1 VTDLLVLGGGP
12 AGVGAAYRAAR
23 AGHTVTL
30 LERAPGPGGA
40 AASHTVGGL
49 RVDLGSHRLHPSTE
63 PRILADLRALLGDEL
78 QERERNGRIRLAGRW
93 LGFPLSPADLLRNL
107 PPDFAVGAA
116 RDAALAWT
124 RRPRADTFAEVVR
137 AGLGATLAERFYFP
151 YARKLWGLEPE
162 ELSGEQAR
170 RRVRADSPAKLVAKV
185 LRRGSSPGAVF
196 HYPRRGFGTISE
208 RLAEAAADA
217 GADLR
222 FSAAAER
229 LVLGRDGVAV
239 IAGGRE
245 HRAAR
250 VFSTIPLPALV
261 RLSGD
266 AAPLAVH
273 AAAGALTS
281 RAMVLV
287 YLVLARRQYTPFDAH
302 YLPEAFT
309 PVTRVSEPRN
319 YRVGDDP
326 PDRTVLCAELPCAEG
341 DAVWSASASALGTL
355 VVDGLRAAGL
365 PEPPVLEVE
374 VRRLPRAYPVYR
386 AGFAERFATLDAWA
400 GAQSRLL
407 TFGRQG
413 LFAHDN
419 THHALAMAWDAVDAL
434 GRDGRFDDRAWSA
447 ARRRFAAHVVED

>member
-1 VTDLLVLGGGP
+1 MSELLILGGGP

-23 AGHTVTL
+23 AGHRVTL

-49 RVDLGSHRLHPSTE
+49 RVDLGSHRLHPSTA
-63 PRILADLRALLGDEL
+63 PHILAELRALLGGEL
-78 QERERNGRIRLAGRW
+78 QERTRNGRIRLAGRW

-107 PPDFAVGAA
+107 PPAFALAAA

-137 AGLGATLAERFYFP
+137 AGLGPTLAERFYFP

-170 RRVRADSPAKLVAKV
+170 RRIRADSPAKLAAKV
-185 LRRGSSPGAVF
+185 LRRGPSPGRVF
-196 HYPRRGFGTISE
+196 HYPRRGFGSISE
-208 RLAEAAADA
+208 RLAEAAAAA

-222 FSAAAER
+222 FSTNAES
-229 LVLGRDGVAV
+229 LILDGRGVAV
-239 IAGGRE
+239 TAGGRE

-250 VFSTIPLPALV
+250 VFSTIPLAALV
-261 RLSGD
+261 RMAGA
-266 AAPLAVH
+266 AAPAPLH

-287 YLVLARRQYTPFDAH
+287 YLVLAGRQYTPFDAH
-302 YLPEAFT
+302 YLPESFT

-319 YRVGDDP
+319 YRDGDDP

-341 DAVWSASASALGTL
+341 DKVWSASPPELARL
-355 VVDGLRAAGL
+355 VADGLRAAGL
-365 PEPPVLEVE
+365 PEPRLLEVE
-374 VRRLPRAYPVYR
+374 VRRLARAYPVYR
-386 AGFAERFATLDAWA
+386 AGYAPHLAALDAWA
-400 GAQSRLL
+400 AAQPRLL

-434 GRDGRFDDRAWSA
+434 GPDGAFDDHAWSA
-447 ARRRFAAHVVED
+447 ARRRFATHVVED

>member
-40 AASHTVGGL
+40 AASSTVGGL
-49 RVDLGSHRLHPSTE
+49 RVDLGSHRLHPSIA

-78 QERERNGRIRLAGRW
+78 QERPRNGRIRLAGRW
-93 LGFPLSPADLLRNL
+93 LGFPLSARDLLRNL
-107 PPDFAVGAA
+107 PPGFALGAA

-124 RRPRADTFAEVVR
+124 RRPQADTFAEVVR
-137 AGLGATLAERFYFP
+137 AGLGPTLAERFYFP

-170 RRVRADSPAKLVAKV
+170 RRVRADSPAKLIAKV
-185 LRRGSSPGAVF
+185 AHRGPSPGAVF
-196 HYPRRGFGTISE
+196 HYPRSGFGTISE
-208 RLAEAAADA
+208 RLAEAAAKA

-222 FSAAAER
+222 FSAAAEHLDLR
-229 LVLGRDGVAV
+229 PDGVAV
-239 IAGGRE
+239 TAGGRE
-245 HRAAR
+245 HHAAR

-261 RLSGD
+261 GMAGD
-266 AAPLAVH
+266 AAPVAVH
-273 AAAGALTS
+273 TAAGALTS

-302 YLPEAFT
+302 YLPESFT

-319 YRVGDDP
+319 YRDGNDP
-326 PDRTVLCAELPCAEG
+326 PDRTVLCAELPCAQG
-341 DAVWSASASALGTL
+341 DTLWSASPAELGALVG
-355 VVDGLRAAGL
+355 DGLRAAGL
-365 PEPPVLEVE
+365 PDPSFVDVE

-386 AGFAERFATLDAWA
+386 VGFGPHLAALDAWA
-400 GAQSRLL
+400 DAQPRLL

-434 GRDGRFDDRAWSA
+434 GLEGSFDERAWSA
-447 ARRRFAAHVVED
+447 ARRRFATHVVED